1 MLNIFKNNKIAKQSI
16 QKIVEEMNANIC
28 CFTGHR
34 SQKLP
39 WKFNEEDNRYKQT
52 RKEVKTE
59 IEKAIERGYNHFI
72 SGMAL
77 GFDIMCAGIVLE
89 MKKKY
94 KNIIL
99 ECAVPCKG
107 QESKWP
113 EKEQKRY
120 RKIIKQAD
128 KIRCVYDY
136 YIDGCMKER
145 NQYMINNS
153 SLVIALFN
161 GLPGGTKQTID
172 YAKAQGL
179 EVIIIKPIS
188 QEEKD

>member
-1 MLNIFKNNKIAKQSI
+1 MLKIFRNDKIAKENI
-16 QKIVEEMNANIC
+16 QKIIEEMNAKVC

-39 WKFNEEDNRYKQT
+39 WKFNVEDNRYKQT
-52 RKEVKTE
+52 RNKVKAE
-59 IEKAIERGYNHFI
+59 IEKAIERGYYHFI
-72 SGMAL
+72 SGMAQ

-89 MKKKY
+89 LKKKY
-94 KNIIL
+94 QNIIL

-107 QESKWP
+107 QERKWP

-120 RKIIKQAD
+120 KKIIKQAD
-128 KIRCVYDY
+128 RIRCIYDY

-145 NQYMINNS
+145 NQYMVNNS

-172 YAKAQGL
+172 YAKAQEL
-179 EVIIIKPIS
+179 EVIIIKPVS
-188 QEEKD
+188 KEDKD